1 MNPIAFLLAIISTIG
16 FGTTTIC
23 TTKVT
28 RKVGAIASLFLY
40 QLVGIPL
47 FLFLIPLMPKT
58 PSSISLWPLFALGA
72 FDAFSYLLFMIATK
86 VGEVSI
92 LGTII
97 QFYMVVTT
105 LLGVVFLHE
114 SFHLY
119 KILGLI
125 LIFAGIVLFGLQ
137 LSGKNIKS
145 VKILQGVPL
154 AFISS
159 IGVGIY
165 LFFVAIVTRTDGW
178 FLTALVIR
186 IAITITTGILLLFQR
201 ISINR
206 LIKETPWKAVG
217 LAAVLDVIAF
227 SVYNIAVGRYEVSSV
242 TMVVATQPVVMVI
255 LANKLFG
262 ERLSRRQII
271 GFCIILAGLISLQLH

>member
-1 MNPIAFLLAIISTIG
+1 MNPFAFLLAFISTIG

-40 QLVGIPL
+40 QLIGIPL
-47 FLFLIPLMPKT
+47 FLFLMPIMPKT
-58 PSSISLWPLFALGA
+58 ASISLWPLFALGA
-72 FDAFSYLLFMIATK
+72 FDALSYLLFMYSTK
-86 VGEVSI
+86 IGEVSI
-92 LGTII
+92 LGTIM

-114 SFHLY
+114 SFHIY

-125 LIFAGIVLFGLQ
+125 FIFAGIILFGFQ
-137 LSGKNIKS
+137 LSGKNLKSIK
-145 VKILQGVPL
+145 IFRGVPF
-154 AFISS
+154 AFFSS

-165 LFFVAIVTRTDGW
+165 LFFVAVVTRTDGW
-178 FLTALVIR
+178 FMTALIIR
-186 IAITITTGILLLFQR
+186 IAIVMTTGILLFFQKIDVR
-201 ISINR
+201 Q
-206 LIKETPWKAVG
+206 LIKDTPWKAAG
-217 LAAVLDVIAF
+217 LAAILDVIAF

-262 ERLSRRQII
+262 ERLSRRQLI
-271 GFCIILAGLISLQLH
+271 GFFIILAGLISLQLH